1 MPYMYKNKSFSV
13 LEGCAKA
20 CSLRRRANVALDAE
34 NVGAFSFG
42 VHAFVAQVAPRRV
55 ESLPNHVLSSLE
67 SVASREAVSAAFV
80 VAAINSNTA
89 ADADTATTTN

>member
-1 MPYMYKNKSFSV
+1 MPYKNNSLSV

-20 CSLRRRANVALDAE
+20 CSRRADVALDAE

-55 ESLPNHVLSSLE
+55 ESLPNHVLPSLE

-89 ADADTATTTN
+89 AYADTATATN